1 VNAAFLFETFV
12 LVISLDFSISDA
24 AIVTVQR
31 PLVSLTL
38 SELRSKNGVRDA
50 KRDAMDFS
58 HVGFQQLQKL
68 PGVLTVLMLS
78 QARLIHSHLLLTC
91 HALVRS

>member
-1 VNAAFLFETFV
+1 
-12 LVISLDFSISDA
+12 
-24 AIVTVQR
+24 
-31 PLVSLTL
+31 
-38 SELRSKNGVRDA
+38 
-50 KRDAMDFS
+50 MDFS